1 MKKIFFSLLSLLAF
15 TFVAQAQIDI
25 PISATSS
32 NAYVAN
38 TPSFSFT
45 ESIRLIVDVSGVP
58 ILKAEVDASRPI
70 YIWAFIQGCCG
81 AQNGQWSNSNEANR
95 MTQVGAAGAD
105 KYKWSF
111 VMPSVKDF
119 IGASY
124 NQAKQA
130 AAAASAASGTP
141 PTRSANDTRLGF
153 LVKGKDG
160 TGDIKSGDM
169 EISFFGPVYLPTE
182 TRTFPANYSQEDV
195 VTIVYDQ
202 NLEDNAAMKAST
214 TVYLYIE
221 GDING
226 NNTIPVSQ
234 ANVGTSTTPSM
245 RMIDKGN
252 KMFTYTFVPNRFFT
266 IPAGQRLTKI
276 RYTVRS
282 QNDQNI
288 NGGEKVSNLFRA
300 Q

>member
-1 MKKIFFSLLSLLAF
+1 MKKIFFSLLSVLAF
-15 TFVAQAQIDI
+15 AFVAQAQINI
-25 PISATSS
+25 PINASTNNSFIS
-32 NAYVAN
+32 NV
-38 TPSFSFT
+38 PSFGFSDP
-45 ESIRLIVDVSGVP
+45 IKLIVDVSGVP
-58 ILKAEVDASRPI
+58 VLKAEVDANKPI
-70 YIWAFIQGCCG
+70 YIWAFIGSD
-81 AQNGQWSNSNEANR
+81 APTNGQWLNSNEANR

-105 KYKWSF
+105 KYKWSI
-111 VMPSVKDF
+111 VIPSVKEF
-119 IGASY
+119 VAITY
-124 NQAKQA
+124 NQAKQVAVA
-130 AAAASAASGTP
+130 AGRPETA
-141 PTRSANDTRLGF
+141 TRLGF
-153 LVKGKDG
+153 LVKGKNGDG
-160 TGDIKSGDM
+160 GIKSGDI
-169 EISFFGPVYLPTE
+169 EIPFVGPVYIPTE

-195 VTIVYDQ
+195 VTIIYDQ

-288 NGGEKVSNLFRA
+288 NGGQKVSNLFRA

>member
-15 TFVAQAQIDI
+15 TFVAQAQVNI
-25 PISATSS
+25 PITAPAS
-32 NAYVAN
+32 NSFIGAV
-38 TPSFSFT
+38 PSFSFT
-45 ESIRLIVDVSGVP
+45 EPIRLVVDVSGIPV
-58 ILKAEVDASRPI
+58 LKAEVDANKPI

-81 AQNGQWSNSNEANR
+81 AQNGQWDNSNEANR

-130 AAAASAASGTP
+130 AVANG
-141 PTRSANDTRLGF
+141 RSETATRLGF
-153 LVKGKDG
+153 LVKGKNG
-160 TGDIKSGDM
+160 TGDIKSGDI
-169 EISFFGPVYLPTE
+169 EIPFVGPVYLPTE

-214 TVYLYIE
+214 TVFLYIE

-252 KMFTYTFVPNRFFT
+252 KTFTYTFVPNRFFT